1 MGQLFCTQPF
11 TGLIRDFLFISV
23 VGVQL
28 GFAVVLGP
36 IQLEDLECE
45 VIFFPVGP
53 TTTTSSQKSGVRGQ
67 VLLQANPKGLQ
78 QHVNPKGSKHIP
90 VGNADT

>member
-1 MGQLFCTQPF
+1 MIIRLSLT
-11 TGLIRDFLFISV
+11 TKGLIRDFLFISV

-45 VIFFPVGP
+45 VIFFFLGPFRPILTVWVRIKIQSVGF
-53 TTTTSSQKSGVRGQ
+53 
-67 VLLQANPKGLQ
+67 N
-78 QHVNPKGSKHIP
+78 
-90 VGNADT
+90 